1 MCWAWWVSLEF
12 QLLLR
17 PVLELSSR
25 NPYQQ
30 IFSTEL
36 LLPGSQVLQH
46 TVLEVSEK
54 KALQA
59 RKKMDFC
66 MKTGIED
73 SSNLIARLNFIG
85 FELKVFRCKKT
96 PHSLSR
102 NVKRP
107 FCPVLM
113 IPSRGLPS
121 VLPSEGFLIGIQ
133 EAYAGQSKH
142 LWPSRL
148 IPNNL

>member
-1 MCWAWWVSLEF
+1 
-12 QLLLR
+12 
-17 PVLELSSR
+17 
-25 NPYQQ
+25 
-30 IFSTEL
+30 
-36 LLPGSQVLQH
+36 
-46 TVLEVSEK
+46 
-54 KALQA
+54 
-59 RKKMDFC
+59 MDFC
-66 MKTGIED
+66 MKTAIED
-73 SSNLIARLNFIG
+73 SSNLIARLNFTG

-121 VLPSEGFLIGIQ
+121 VLPSEGFLIDIQ
-133 EAYAGQSKH
+133 EVYAGQSKH